1 MSQKKTLTFV
11 RRTKSVADRIRGYD
25 ARNLAAARIIV
36 AERTRYERECLFLMM
51 WADRVIARLG
61 FETDKGEKAA

>member
-1 MSQKKTLTFV
+1 MSTSAYLFV
-11 RRTKSVADRIRGYD
+11 
-25 ARNLAAARIIV
+25 
-36 AERTRYERECLFLMM
+36 M